1 MTTMNPSKDNKRG
14 YSLADRL
21 FKWLAVG
28 SASLV
33 ILLMAGFFL
42 QLLLYSVP
50 ALRAYGPGFFWSND
64 WGNSGA
70 ALVDI
75 VADCPAAVPS
85 KPRLLFDSNLWEEP
99 QEITVQL
106 RHGLRLDNGGIK
118 LKLAVADR
126 LPPGEGMDDLRIDN
140 AFDARANREIL
151 VGPGGAKV
159 GAAAPGL
166 VVETSQFT
174 APTATADGSLSFS
187 VRLDHAPKKLYGAAS
202 SVYGTLATTLIA
214 MLIAVPLSFI
224 TALFLVELATPW
236 VGNVMSQAL
245 DLLAAVPSIIFG
257 MWGLFVFVP
266 FMQAHFQPILAKTLG
281 FLPFFRSPESSAGGQ
296 CVFTAGV
303 VLALMILPF
312 VCAITRDVFK
322 MVPSVV
328 KESAYGMGATTWEVT
343 FDVTM
348 RYGMQGLLG
357 AVFLGLGR
365 AIGETMAVLFII
377 GNSPSIAA
385 SLFAPGNTIASAL
398 ANYFQEADGL
408 FKSALFLLGLALLT
422 ITFAIQIV
430 AQMWLNQVR
439 RKAGGGL

>member
-1 MTTMNPSKDNKRG
+1 MAPKGTGKDNRA
-14 YSLADRL
+14 ADRL
-21 FKWLAVG
+21 FKALAVG

-33 ILLMAGFFL
+33 IVLMAGFFL
-42 QLLLYSVP
+42 QLCLYSMP
-50 ALRAYGPGFFWSND
+50 ALRAYGLGFFWSND

-70 ALVDI
+70 VLVEL
-75 VADCPAAVPS
+75 ASDCPAAVPS

-99 QEITVQL
+99 QEVAVQL
-106 RHGLRLDNGGIK
+106 RRGLSLSNGGVRV
-118 LKLAVADR
+118 KLAVVDH
-126 LPPGEGMDDLRIDN
+126 LPPGEGMDDLRPDR
-140 AFDARANREIL
+140 AFDARASREIV
-151 VGPGGAKV
+151 VGPGGASV
-159 GAAAPGL
+159 GAASPGL
-166 VVETSQFT
+166 VVELGKLEP
-174 APTATADGSLSFS
+174 PTAMADGSLAFS
-187 VRLDHAPKKLYGAAS
+187 VRLDRAPKKLYGAAS
-202 SVYGTLATTLIA
+202 SVYGTLATTVIA

-224 TALFLVELATPW
+224 TALFLVELANPW

-257 MWGLFVFVP
+257 MWGLFIFVP
-266 FMQAHFQPILAKTLG
+266 FMQAHFQPVLVKLFG
-281 FLPFFRSPESSAGGQ
+281 FLPLFRDPASSAGGQ
-296 CVFTAGV
+296 CVLTAGV

-377 GNSPSIAA
+377 GNSPSISA

-408 FKSALFLLGLALLT
+408 FKSSLFLLGLALLT